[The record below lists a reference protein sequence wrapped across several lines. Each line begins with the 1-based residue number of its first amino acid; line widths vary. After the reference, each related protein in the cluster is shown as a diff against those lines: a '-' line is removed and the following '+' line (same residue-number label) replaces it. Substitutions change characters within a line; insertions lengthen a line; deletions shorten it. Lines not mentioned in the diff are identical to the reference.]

1 MRSLLKRLLL
11 VVTVGVVRRC
21 AVRARCY
28 SVLVVGV
35 AALTVVVSAASAP
48 EGRDVTSAPGSVAPR
63 ARTLLT
69 IDGYVDHFAQDGN
82 RLAWVRPA
90 SVLFGPSYIESF
102 DLRRQRRIILGRLT
116 EGDDVVA
123 FGLAGTQ
130 VLVAVLEAGVCSNS
144 GCSFGL
150 QTTSW
155 AKPRLRAIG
164 ETSYEDLVRP
174 PIAGDGR
181 TLVYFA
187 HCSYDCK
194 ARDGIYRVS
203 GGRTW
208 RVADS
213 GFPTHLVASGS
224 RVAIAEIT
232 TSTIDRS
239 SPAWSPSGTEI
250 AFARTQREPSGSAWR
265 IVDSGSG
272 IYVRGRRQSG
282 GERRLIAGVTTSLDW
297 SRDGQLVFERPVPD
311 DHEGDLFIA
320 NADGTGERHLVAGA
334 SPRWSPDGSRIAF
347 TRDGQ
352 IYVVN
357 EDGSGLERVAL
368 GNGVAWSPDGT
379 RLAVASGDGV
389 SFFGVDGTPAGRL
402 PRLSGYLKDLDWS
415 PDGSRIAFSESS
427 DEYPRTDIHITR
439 LDGGGRRTLARIGKE
454 ADSLDPRWA
463 PDGAVLAFA
472 HGDSYVVYPEEP
484 VPSQLFLTAGTA
496 VRRLTAPAK
505 QRTTISVRQAA
516 GGSLQARFDL
526 AADVMDLALSP
537 SFLAVLVRKG
547 TTVRLQIR
555 DARTGILRQ
564 SFHPP
569 NACCSIQIAGSTVL
583 LNDQLLDIASGR
595 VTRLPAVATP
605 TKRPGTERRVAWG
618 PLLIEGRRL
627 TWVEIFRIGKKYKS
641 QVRVL
646 ALPKR

>member
-1 MRSLLKRLLL
+1 M
-11 VVTVGVVRRC
+11 
-21 AVRARCY
+21 
-28 SVLVVGV
+28 
-35 AALTVVVSAASAP
+35 
-48 EGRDVTSAPGSVAPR
+48 APR

-69 IDGYVDHFAQDGN
+69 IDGYVDRFAQDGN

-90 SVLFGPSYIESF
+90 SVAFGPSYIESF
-102 DLRRQRRIILGRLT
+102 DLQRQRRIVLGRLT
-116 EGDDVVA
+116 QGDDVIA
-123 FGLAGTQ
+123 FGFAGTQ
-130 VLVAVLEAGVCSNS
+130 VLVAVLAAGVCSLS

-155 AKPRLRAIG
+155 SKPRLRAID
-164 ETSYEDLVRP
+164 ETSYEELVRP
-174 PIAGDGR
+174 PLAGDGG
-181 TLVYFA
+181 TLVYFS

-203 GGRTW
+203 GGRAL
-208 RVADS
+208 RVAGS

-224 RVAIAEIT
+224 RIAIAELT
-232 TSTIDRS
+232 TSRIERS
-239 SPAWSPSGTEI
+239 SPAWSPSGDEI
-250 AFARTQREPSGSAWR
+250 AFARTQREPSGSVWR
-265 IVDSGSG
+265 VVESGSG
-272 IYVRGRRQSG
+272 IYVRGRGQSG

-320 NADGTGERHLVAGA
+320 NADGTGERHLTAGA

-352 IYVVN
+352 IFVVN
-357 EDGSGLERVAL
+357 EDGSGVQRVAL
-368 GNGVAWSPDGT
+368 GNGLAWSPDGT

-389 SFFGVDGTPAGRL
+389 SFFGVDGTRAGRL

-415 PDGSRIAFSESS
+415 PDGSRIAFAESS

-439 LDGGGRRTLARIGKE
+439 LDGGGRRTLARIGEE
-454 ADSLDPRWA
+454 ADSRGPRWA

-505 QRTTISVRQAA
+505 QRTTISVRRTV
-516 GGSLQARFDL
+516 GGSLQADFAL

-547 TTVRLQIR
+547 TAVRLQIR
-555 DARTGILRQ
+555 DARTGTLRR
-564 SFHPP
+564 SLNMPKKT
-569 NACCSIQIAGSTVL
+569 CCIQIADSTVL
-583 LNDQLLDIASGR
+583 VNDQLLDINSGR
-595 VTRLPAVATP
+595 FTRLPTMATP

-641 QVRVL
+641 HIRVL
-646 ALPKR
+646 ALPER